1 MRGFVAAGSRLG
13 HLRKPP
19 QNLLPSMDR
28 GGPRNP
34 KKDSID
40 PDRLDTVLD
49 QYLLQCSASGK
60 KAFHLGAYLSK
71 TETQGPSGSGLAC
84 GAALLIPLQKELPRG
99 AYLNATCLRLALQRM
114 LGRHPAAKLNS
125 SSFPGETWAR
135 FIADKVRVM
144 LNHARDLSRDPKQ
157 LAYQTRGCTAEEA
170 EARALPDGLFAD
182 GLGLKGSD
190 LSGSARPV
198 RRMSAGRLNPPGS
211 TRPHLAQTDPTR
223 SDPTPRRLTLLD
235 PTPPKLTRQFARTS
249 PDRLDRIRPD
259 SSAKNQSLSVRQAA
273 QTLCAAMRASSRA
286 GESQSG
292 SPAAESPGSPPSES
306 QADKQGK
313 QGEQQARRAKIRC
326 VPALVRGSKL
336 VRLSCVVS
344 GGGGAAA

>member
-1 MRGFVAAGSRLG
+1 MG
-13 HLRKPP
+13 
-19 QNLLPSMDR
+19 R

-198 RRMSAGRLNPPGS
+198 RRMAAG
-211 TRPHLAQTDPTR
+211 
-223 SDPTPRRLTLLD
+223 
-235 PTPPKLTRQFARTS
+235 
-249 PDRLDRIRPD
+249 
-259 SSAKNQSLSVRQAA
+259 
-273 QTLCAAMRASSRA
+273 
-286 GESQSG
+286 
-292 SPAAESPGSPPSES
+292 
-306 QADKQGK
+306 
-313 QGEQQARRAKIRC
+313 
-326 VPALVRGSKL
+326 
-336 VRLSCVVS
+336 
-344 GGGGAAA
+344 